1 MGTLREARERLD
13 ELAPTLNQ
21 PTFARL
27 EAELDGA
34 EQAARTHAEQFVNQ
48 RLAQVDDRRHELL
61 VEACEVR
68 DAYGALRD
76 ESALGRL
83 SAAEY
88 ASRLRDLDARR
99 DRVEARLADV
109 EREVDRLGGIEDDP
123 VAWTDEQY
131 RKYPTTA
138 PTFSF

>member
-1 MGTLREARERLD
+1 MGTIREARERLD
-13 ELAPTLNQ
+13 ELAPTLN
-21 PTFARL
+21 PEMYGRL
-27 EAELDGA
+27 KSELDAA
-34 EQAARTHAEQFVNQ
+34 EQAARNHAEQFVNQ
-48 RLAQVDDRRHELL
+48 QLERVDARRHELL
-61 VEACEVR
+61 VEVCEVR
-68 DAYGALRD
+68 DSYSALRD

-83 SAAEY
+83 PADEY
-88 ASRLRDLDARR
+88 SSRLRDLDIRR